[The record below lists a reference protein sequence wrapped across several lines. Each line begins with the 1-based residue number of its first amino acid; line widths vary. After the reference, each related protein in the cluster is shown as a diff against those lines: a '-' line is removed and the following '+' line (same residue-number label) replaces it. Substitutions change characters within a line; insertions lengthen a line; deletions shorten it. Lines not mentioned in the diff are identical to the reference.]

1 MDASRGTR
9 IIALMSGGGK
19 RLRIVSTLLGL
30 TIVAGGALAG
40 DKMEV
45 RLNKINKT
53 DKFEVMLDDKSAGR
67 FSFFMAFHGTYK
79 QTRGGTLFEGVNNKG
94 QGTGVL
100 FQGNGPVSGYDID
113 EKEGDTYRLEWIGE
127 CFSLSGPD
135 GKPVG
140 YCAGGAFVAPG
151 SGTGR
156 FAGLTGGGNWRGHS
170 LPNGDFDVE
179 ENLVL
184 EK

>member
-1 MDASRGTR
+1 MDASRGTW
-9 IIALMSGGGK
+9 IATLLFGVNP
-19 RLRIVSTLLGL
+19 RLRVVSTLFGM
-30 TIVAGGALAG
+30 TIVTGNALAG

-45 RLNKINKT
+45 RLSKINKT

-67 FSFFMAFHGTYK
+67 FAFFIAFHGTYK
-79 QTRGGTLFEGVNNKG
+79 QTKGGDLFEGVNNKG
-94 QGTGVL
+94 QGTAAL

-113 EKEGDTYRLEWIGE
+113 EKDGDIYKLEWSGE

-140 YCAGGAFVAPG
+140 YCAGGAFIAPG

-156 FAGLTGGGNWRGHS
+156 FAGLSGGGNWRGHS

>member
-1 MDASRGTR
+1 MDISRGT
-9 IIALMSGGGK
+9 
-19 RLRIVSTLLGL
+19 RIVSTLLGL
-30 TIVAGGALAG
+30 ALVAGSAVAG

-45 RLNKINKT
+45 RLSKVNKN

-67 FSFFMAFHGTYK
+67 FTFFMAFHGTYK
-79 QTRGGTLFEGVNNKG
+79 QMRGGNLFEGVVNKG
-94 QGTGVL
+94 QGNGVF
-100 FQGNGPVSGYDID
+100 FQGNGPVSGFDIN
-113 EKEGDTYRLEWIGE
+113 EKDGDSYKSEWTGE
-127 CFSLSGPD
+127 CFSLTGAD

>member
-9 IIALMSGGGK
+9 IVALMSGVGK

-79 QTRGGTLFEGVNNKG
+79 QTRGGILFEGVNNKG

-113 EKEGDTYRLEWIGE
+113 EKEGDTYKLEWTGE

>member
-1 MDASRGTR
+1 MDESRGTG
-9 IIALMSGGGK
+9 IITQLFGVNTL
-19 RLRIVSTLLGL
+19 LRIVSTFLGL
-30 TIVAGGALAG
+30 SILAASALAG
-40 DKMEV
+40 EKMEV
-45 RLNKINKT
+45 RLSKTNKT

-79 QTRGGTLFEGVNNKG
+79 QTRGGSLFEGVNNTG

-100 FQGNGPVSGYDID
+100 FQGNGPVSGFDVD
-113 EKEGDTYRLEWIGE
+113 EKDGDSYKLEWAGE
-127 CFSLSGPD
+127 CFSLSGSD

-156 FAGLTGGGNWRGHS
+156 FAGLSGGGNWRGHS